1 MLVLALPLVSTQDV
15 FYVQMDLHKN
25 DTGSLDK
32 VRIIDGEAQEYYG
45 EEGPYGFVVEDQSGR
60 EIWSQSREI
69 SWVILTN
76 PPTATETLPLSLRIP
91 YNKSASSLIVEKNG
105 NSILSFDI
113 AERICELNDDCNSYC
128 KGKEMVLACTCGD
141 NVCQEDLN
149 ERELCPQDCSQSSD
163 TTTEADEQD
172 QSDSGNVSEGVDQA
186 EVVDSGTNTGILVII
201 GILALIGAVILAS
214 SKVKIEA

>member
-1 MLVLALPLVSTQDV
+1 
-15 FYVQMDLHKN
+15 MDLHRN

-32 VRIIDGEAQEYYG
+32 VRIINGGAHEYYG
-45 EEGPYGFVVEDQSGR
+45 EEGPYRFVVEDQSGR
-60 EIWSQSREI
+60 EIWSQSRDI

-91 YNKSASSLIVEKNG
+91 YNKSASSLIVEKNS
-105 NSILSFDI
+105 NTILNLDI
-113 AERICELNDDCNSYC
+113 ADRICELNDDCNSYC
-128 KGKEMVLACTCGD
+128 EGKEMVLACTCGD
-141 NVCQEDLN
+141 NVCQEDLS

-163 TTTEADEQD
+163 TTTDVDEQD
-172 QSDSGNVSEGVDQA
+172 RSDSGNVSEGVDQA